1 MKARTR
7 TSIRNVRSLA
17 PEHDYSGV
25 LSGLPVGLY
34 QSTPAGR
41 ILDANPAM
49 VRMLGYPTRDALLA
63 INAGDLYVNPEDRQR
78 WQALIERER
87 VLVDFETQYRR
98 HDGTVIWVQDR
109 ARALI
114 ADDGEAVY
122 YAGILVD
129 ITARKQ
135 AEEVLRQNE
144 ASFRLLFAGNPLP
157 MWVYDLSTLQFLEV
171 NAAAIT
177 HYGYTREEFLGMR
190 ITDIRPPEDVGRLMA
205 DLAKRRPAL
214 QSSGEWRHRRK
225 DGRVID
231 VQIESH
237 AIAFSGH
244 DAVLVVAQD
253 ITDRKRAEEALAESE
268 EQYRYLFENANDA
281 IFTID
286 LRGNF
291 TSVNKAAEMLSG
303 YPRAEALQQNIA
315 DVLPP
320 EHLATARAMLATK
333 LGGGDPTRYEV
344 ELLTKDGRR
353 VPVEIGTTLVSRFGE
368 PMGVQG
374 VGRDMT
380 ERKRAEEE
388 IKRHLNRLTA
398 LRAIDVAIASSL
410 DLSLALN
417 VLLDQVTTQ
426 LQVHAAAVLLLN
438 PHTQVLEAAATRGFR
453 SNEIQRTRL
462 RLGEGLAGRAALERR
477 MVSSEN
483 LAEAGRSFT
492 RAELL
497 AKERFV
503 AYYAAP
509 LVAKGQ
515 IEGVLEVFHRGPFEP
530 TTDWLDFFTA
540 LAGQAAIAVD
550 NVHLFSN
557 LQTANLELKAAYDN
571 TLEGWVRAL
580 DLRDK
585 ETEGHTQR
593 VTDLTVRLAKSLGVP
608 EADLV
613 HVYRGAL
620 LHDIGKMA
628 IPDAVLLKPGPLTP
642 DERQIIERHPVYA
655 YEFLSAIPYLR
666 QALDIP
672 YCHHEKWD
680 GTGYPRGLKG
690 EQIPLVARI
699 FAVVD
704 VWDALRSDRPY
715 RKGWTDE
722 KALQY
727 IREQAG
733 SHFDRKIVESFFKVG
748 F

>member
-1 MKARTR
+1 M
-7 TSIRNVRSLA
+7 RSLA
-17 PEHDYSGV
+17 PEYDYSDV

-49 VRMLGYPTRDALLA
+49 VRMLGYPTLDALLA
-63 INAGDLYVNPEDRQR
+63 VNAGDLYVNPQDRQR

-98 HDGTVIWVQDR
+98 YDGTLIWVQDR
-109 ARALI
+109 ARAVI

-135 AEEVLRQNE
+135 AEDVLRQNE

-171 NAAAIT
+171 NAAAIA

-190 ITDIRPPEDVGRLMA
+190 ITDIRPPEDVGRLIA

-231 VQIESH
+231 MQIESH
-237 AIAFSGH
+237 AMAFAGH

-303 YPRAEALQQNIA
+303 YPRAEALQKNIA

-320 EHLATARAMLATK
+320 EHLATARVMLATK

-353 VPVEIGTTLVSRFGE
+353 VPVEIGTTLISRFGE
-368 PMGVQG
+368 PIGVQG

-426 LQVHAAAVLLLN
+426 LQIHAAAVLLLN
-438 PHTQVLEAAATRGFR
+438 PHTQVLEAAAARGFR
-453 SNEIQRTRL
+453 SREIQRTRL

-477 MVSSEN
+477 MVFAEN
-483 LAEAGRSFT
+483 LTEAARSFT

-515 IEGVLEVFHRGPFEP
+515 IEGVLEVFHRAPFEP

-733 SHFDRKIVESFFKVG
+733 SHFDRKIVESFLKMDL
-748 F
+748 

>member
-1 MKARTR
+1 MARRLQRRVLWHFRYKGLIRDDFPGWDTSVKARTR
-7 TSIRNVRSLA
+7 SSIRNVRSMA
-17 PEHDYSGV
+17 PEYDYSGV

-49 VRMLGYPTRDALLA
+49 VRMLGYPTRDELLA
-63 INAGDLYVNPEDRQR
+63 VNAGDLYVNPEDRQR

-98 HDGTVIWVQDR
+98 YDGTLIWVQDR
-109 ARALI
+109 ARAGI
-114 ADDGEAVY
+114 ADD
-122 YAGILVD
+122 
-129 ITARKQ
+129 
-135 AEEVLRQNE
+135 
-144 ASFRLLFAGNPLP
+144 
-157 MWVYDLSTLQFLEV
+157 
-171 NAAAIT
+171 
-177 HYGYTREEFLGMR
+177 
-190 ITDIRPPEDVGRLMA
+190 RPPEDVGRLIA
-205 DLAKRRPAL
+205 DLGKRRPVL

-237 AIAFSGH
+237 AMAFSGH

-291 TSVNKAAEMLSG
+291 TSVNNAAEMLSG
-303 YPRAEALQQNIA
+303 YPRAEALQKNIA

-320 EHLATARAMLATK
+320 EYLATARAMLATK

-344 ELLTKDGRR
+344 DLLTKDGRR
-353 VPVEIGTTLVSRFGE
+353 VPVEIGTTLISRFGE
-368 PMGVQG
+368 PIGVQG

-438 PHTQVLEAAATRGFR
+438 PHTQVLEAAAARGFR
-453 SNEIQRTRL
+453 STEIQRTRL
-462 RLGEGLAGRAALERR
+462 RLGEGLAGLAALERR

-483 LAEAGRSFT
+483 LTEAGRSVT

-497 AKERFV
+497 VKERFV

-628 IPDAVLLKPGPLTP
+628 IPDV
-642 DERQIIERHPVYA
+642 
-655 YEFLSAIPYLR
+655 
-666 QALDIP
+666 
-672 YCHHEKWD
+672 
-680 GTGYPRGLKG
+680 
-690 EQIPLVARI
+690 
-699 FAVVD
+699 
-704 VWDALRSDRPY
+704 
-715 RKGWTDE
+715 
-722 KALQY
+722 
-727 IREQAG
+727 
-733 SHFDRKIVESFFKVG
+733 
-748 F
+748 

>member
-1 MKARTR
+1 M
-7 TSIRNVRSLA
+7 A
-17 PEHDYSGV
+17 PEYDYSGV

-63 INAGDLYVNPEDRQR
+63 VNAGDLYVNPDDRQR

-177 HYGYTREEFLGMR
+177 HYGYAREEFLGMR

-315 DVLPP
+315 DILPP

-353 VPVEIGTTLVSRFGE
+353 VPVEIGTTLISRFGE

-417 VLLDQVTTQ
+417 VLLDQVTTE

-557 LQTANLELKAAYDN
+557 LETANLELKAAYDN

>member
-1 MKARTR
+1 VKARTR
-7 TSIRNVRSLA
+7 TSIRNVRLLA

-177 HYGYTREEFLGMR
+177 HYGYAREEFLGMR

-315 DVLPP
+315 DILPP

-557 LQTANLELKAAYDN
+557 LETANLELKAAYDN

>member
-1 MKARTR
+1 MGA
-7 TSIRNVRSLA
+7 SLA
-17 PEHDYSGV
+17 KVRLVAAPEFDYSDV

-34 QSTPAGR
+34 RSTPSGQ
-41 ILDANPAM
+41 ILDATPPM
-49 VRMLGYPTRDALLA
+49 IQMLGYPSREALLA
-63 INAGDLYVNPEDRQR
+63 VNAGDLYVNPEDRRR

-98 HDGTVIWVQDR
+98 HDGAVIWVQDR
-109 ARALI
+109 ARAV
-114 ADDGEAVY
+114 AEEDGQVMY
-122 YAGILVD
+122 YVGILVD
-129 ITARKQ
+129 ITARKH

-157 MWVYDLSTLQFLEV
+157 MWVYDLSTLHFLEV
-171 NAAAIT
+171 NAAAVA
-177 HYGYTREEFLGMR
+177 HYGYTREEFLAMR
-190 ITDIRPPEDVGRLMA
+190 ITDVRPREDVERLVA
-205 DLAKRRPAL
+205 NLANPRPVL

-225 DGRVID
+225 NGQVID

-237 AIAFSGH
+237 AMQFAGH
-244 DAVLVVAQD
+244 NAVLVVAQD

-286 LRGNF
+286 LKGNF
-291 TSVNKAAEMLSG
+291 TTLNKAAELLSG
-303 YPRAEALQQNIA
+303 YLRGEALQKNIA

-320 EHLATARAMLATK
+320 EHLGTARAMLTSK
-333 LGGGDPTRYEV
+333 LTGGDPTRYEV

-353 VPVEIGTTLVSRFGE
+353 VPVEIATTLISRFGQ
-368 PMGVQG
+368 PLGVQG

-417 VLLDQVTTQ
+417 VLLDQVTSQ
-426 LQVHAAAVLLLN
+426 LQVDAAAVLLFN
-438 PHTQVLEAAATRGFR
+438 PHTQVLELAAARGFR
-453 SNEIQRTRL
+453 SHEIQRTRL

-483 LAEAGRSFT
+483 LTDEERSFT

-497 AKERFV
+497 VKERFRS
-503 AYYAAP
+503 YYAAP

-515 IEGVLEVFHRGPFEP
+515 VEGVLEVFHRGPFEA
-530 TTDWLDFFTA
+530 TTDWLDFLVA

-550 NVHLFSN
+550 NVTLFSDV
-557 LQTANLELKAAYDN
+557 QTANMELKAAYDN

-593 VTDLTVRLAKSLGVP
+593 VTDLTVRLARALDVP
-608 EADLV
+608 EADLL

-642 DERQIIERHPVYA
+642 QERQVIERHPGYA
-655 YEFLSAIPYLR
+655 YEFLSSIPYLR
-666 QALDIP
+666 PALDIP

-699 FAVVD
+699 FAVAD

-715 RKGWTDE
+715 RKGWSDE
-722 KALQY
+722 QALQY
-727 IREQAG
+727 IREQSG
-733 SHFDRKIVESFFKVG
+733 THFDPKVAG
-748 F
+748 LFLKTEPLRG

>member
-1 MKARTR
+1 MARGY
-7 TSIRNVRSLA
+7 
-17 PEHDYSGV
+17 DYSDIV
-25 LSGLPVGLY
+25 SGLPVGLY
-34 QSTPAGR
+34 RSTPAGQ

-49 VRMLGYPTRDALLA
+49 VQMLGYPDRDGLLA
-63 INAGDLYVNPEDRQR
+63 VNAADLYVNPGDRRR
-78 WQALIERER
+78 WQMLIEREQ

-98 HDGTVIWVQDR
+98 HDGAVIWVQDR
-109 ARALI
+109 ARAV
-114 ADDGEAVY
+114 AGDDGHVECYV
-122 YAGILVD
+122 GILVD

-171 NAAAIT
+171 NEAAVE

-190 ITDIRPPEDVGRLMA
+190 LTDIRPQEDVARLMA
-205 DLAKRRPAL
+205 NLARPRPAL

-225 DGRVID
+225 NGQVID

-237 AIAFSGH
+237 AMQFAGRS
-244 DAVLVVAQD
+244 AVLVVAQD

-286 LRGNF
+286 LKGNF
-291 TSVNKAAEMLSG
+291 TSVNKAAEILSG
-303 YPRAEALQQNIA
+303 YPRGEALQKNIA

-320 EHLATARAMLATK
+320 EHLTIARAMLTSK
-333 LGGGDPTRYEV
+333 LTGSDPTRYEI

-353 VPVEIGTTLVSRFGE
+353 VPVEIASTLISRFGQ

-388 IKRHLNRLTA
+388 VKRHIDRLTA
-398 LRAIDVAIASSL
+398 LRAIDAAIASSL

-417 VLLDQVTTQ
+417 VLLDQVTAQ
-426 LQVHAAAVLLLN
+426 LQVDAAAVLRLN
-438 PHTQVLEAAATRGFR
+438 PHTHVLELAAARGFR

-477 MVSSEN
+477 IVSSEN

-497 AKERFV
+497 AKERFRS
-503 AYYAAP
+503 YYAVP

-515 IEGVLEVFHRGPFEP
+515 VQGVLEVYNRGLFES
-530 TTDWLDFFTA
+530 TTDWLDFLTA

-550 NVHLFSN
+550 NVTLFSD

-571 TLEGWVRAL
+571 TLEGWVKAL

-593 VTDLTVRLAKSLGVP
+593 VTDFTVQLARALGVP

-642 DERQIIERHPVYA
+642 EERQIIERHPVYA
-655 YEFLSAIPYLR
+655 YEFLSSIPYLR
-666 QALDIP
+666 PALDIP
-672 YCHHEKWD
+672 YCHHEWWG

-715 RKGWTDE
+715 RKGWPDE
-722 KALQY
+722 KALTY
-727 IREQAG
+727 IREQSG
-733 SHFDRKIVESFFKVG
+733 TQFEPKIVEIFLKIEHPR
-748 F
+748 

>member
-1 MKARTR
+1 M
-7 TSIRNVRSLA
+7 
-17 PEHDYSGV
+17 
-25 LSGLPVGLY
+25 
-34 QSTPAGR
+34 
-41 ILDANPAM
+41 
-49 VRMLGYPTRDALLA
+49 
-63 INAGDLYVNPEDRQR
+63 
-78 WQALIERER
+78 
-87 VLVDFETQYRR
+87 
-98 HDGTVIWVQDR
+98 
-109 ARALI
+109 
-114 ADDGEAVY
+114 Y

-557 LQTANLELKAAYDN
+557 LETANLELKAAYDN

>member
-7 TSIRNVRSLA
+7 TSIRNVRLLA

>member
-1 MKARTR
+1 
-7 TSIRNVRSLA
+7 LA

-63 INAGDLYVNPEDRQR
+63 VNAGDLYVNPEDRQR

-177 HYGYTREEFLGMR
+177 HYGYAREEFLGMR

-315 DVLPP
+315 DILPP

-530 TTDWLDFFTA
+530 TTDWLDFFAA

>member
-1 MKARTR
+1 
-7 TSIRNVRSLA
+7 LA

-177 HYGYTREEFLGMR
+177 HYGYAREEFLGMR

>member
-1 MKARTR
+1 
-7 TSIRNVRSLA
+7 LA

>member
-1 MKARTR
+1 MP
-7 TSIRNVRSLA
+7 
-17 PEHDYSGV
+17 PEYDYSGV
-25 LSGLPVGLY
+25 LGGLPVGLY

-63 INAGDLYVNPEDRQR
+63 VNAGDLYVNPEDRQR

-98 HDGTVIWVQDR
+98 YDGTVIWVQDR

-497 AKERFV
+497 AKERFI

-733 SHFDRKIVESFFKVG
+733 SHFDRRIVESFFKVG

>member
-1 MKARTR
+1 M
-7 TSIRNVRSLA
+7 A